1 MTTNIRS
8 DDRKTARAKVR
19 RLLMYWG
26 NAERTKTEKER
37 RIIEADEEIESLYDL
52 HPQCLS
58 GMPHSGVI
66 SNPTFDSAAKA
77 TREIKRLERKK
88 QRLEDELKELNRRA
102 GLIEFEVLCL
112 PPLECEVIKQKYV
125 NFGVA
130 TSGYWPQIARKMHVS
145 EDWAKALERR
155 GVEHLIGKIAQD

>member
-1 MTTNIRS
+1 MTTKAK
-8 DDRKTARAKVR
+8 DDERKAARAKVR

-37 RIIEADEEIESLYDL
+37 QIIEVDEEIESQYDL
-52 HPQCLS
+52 RPQCLS

-66 SNPTFDSAAKA
+66 SDSTFNSAMKA
-77 TREIKRLERKK
+77 TRETKRLERKK
-88 QRLEDELKELNRRA
+88 QRLEDELKDLNYRA

-112 PPLECEVIKQKYV
+112 PPMECEVIKQRYV

-130 TSGYWPQIARKMHVS
+130 TSGYWQQIARKMHVS

-155 GVEHLIGKIAQD
+155 GVELLIGKMT